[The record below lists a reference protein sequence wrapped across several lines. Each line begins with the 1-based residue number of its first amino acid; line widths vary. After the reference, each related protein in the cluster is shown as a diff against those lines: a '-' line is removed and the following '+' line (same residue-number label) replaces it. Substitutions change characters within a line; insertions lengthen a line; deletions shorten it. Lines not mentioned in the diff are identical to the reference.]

1 MSSFYG
7 IGQWFYGT
15 QFPDDW
21 LPCNGALIP
30 SEYTAAKAV
39 LGNYMPDF
47 RNRFLR
53 VRDSQNIGVT
63 EEDCIK
69 SHIHSI
75 PSHRHPLYYRLID
88 EGCGDYGVENGLAGS
103 SDYST
108 YSGYWAGDTGKTG
121 DTETRPKSVYMA
133 FCLYMK
139 EGYPMEA
146 KIDEILSICQK
157 FDKSY
162 TANEDEF
169 HLSDELLNLCQT
181 WFWSGQS
188 RGG

>member
-1 MSSFYG
+1 MSTFYG
-7 IGQWFYGT
+7 IGQWFYST

-21 LPCNGALIP
+21 LPCNGSLIP

-39 LGNYMPDF
+39 LGSYMPDF

-53 VRDSQNIGVT
+53 VRDSQNIGLT
-63 EEDCIK
+63 EEDSIK
-69 SHIHSI
+69 SHTHIV
-75 PSHRHPLYYRLID
+75 R
-88 EGCGDYGVENGLAGS
+88 GYGQQSGGQSKIARQSSSGS
-103 SDYST
+103 YTEQESQSF
-108 YSGYWAGDTGKTG
+108 G
-121 DTETRPKSVYMA
+121 DTETRPKSVYLA

-139 EGYPMEA
+139 EGYPMED

-181 WFWSGQS
+181 WFWTGQS

>member
-1 MSSFYG
+1 MWFYG
-7 IGQWFYGT
+7 IGQWFYST

-30 SEYTAAKAV
+30 SEYTAARAV
-39 LGNYMPDF
+39 LGNYMPDL

-53 VRDSQNIGVT
+53 VRGSQNIGLT
-63 EEDCIK
+63 EEDTLKAHKHTGPNHQHAI
-69 SHIHSI
+69 
-75 PSHRHPLYYRLID
+75 YYTAIRQGKEKD
-88 EGCGDYGVENGLAGS
+88 TNVLAVSSGS
-103 SDYST
+103 TT
-108 YSGYWAGDTGKTG
+108 YSGYGGTGDTGETG

-139 EGYPMEA
+139 EGYPLED
-146 KIDEILSICQK
+146 KIDSILEICQK

-181 WFWSGQS
+181 WFWTGQS